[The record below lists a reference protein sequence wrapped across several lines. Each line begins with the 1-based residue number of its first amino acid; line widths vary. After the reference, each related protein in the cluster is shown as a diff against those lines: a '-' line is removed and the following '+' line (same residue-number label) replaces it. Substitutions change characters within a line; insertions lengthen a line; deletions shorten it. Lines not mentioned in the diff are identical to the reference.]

1 MRPNAIRWFDRL
13 MLAVFAL
20 SVLGGALNYPAAR
33 AQLASNAAS
42 ARLGSGFLI
51 GIMALTLGIIL
62 LFWYLIARRASN
74 VAKWIWIVLFVIGL
88 AMLPSSLGRMV
99 QTDLGPV
106 KETLGLINAV
116 LQGVAIF
123 MLFRPDAR
131 AWFAAK
137 GKPVDAHIFD

>member
-33 AQLASNAAS
+33 AQLAANAAS

-51 GIMALTLGIIL
+51 GIMAFTLGIIL

-106 KETLGLINAV
+106 KAMLGVINTV

-137 GKPVDAHIFD
+137 GKPVDAHVFD